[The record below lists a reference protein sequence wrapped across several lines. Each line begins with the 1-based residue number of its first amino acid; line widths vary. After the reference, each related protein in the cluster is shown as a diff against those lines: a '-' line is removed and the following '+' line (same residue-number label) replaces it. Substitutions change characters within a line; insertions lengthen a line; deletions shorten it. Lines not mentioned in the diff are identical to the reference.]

1 MPSNPSEPILRLEA
15 FPASPGQCLALRF
28 GEPETPHTM
37 LIDQSPLETWERQLR
52 PYLDR
57 LTTTATSDWRPVDAV
72 LLTRFGTAFEGGL
85 FELFETRGPTSRS
98 TFHVGIPYTLS
109 AFTRWQL
116 I

>member
-1 MPSNPSEPILRLEA
+1 MLSNPSEPILRLEA
-15 FPASPGQCLALRF
+15 FPAGPAKCLALRF
-28 GEPETPHTM
+28 GQPATLHTVFDRRRSPEK
-37 LIDQSPLETWERQLR
+37 WERQLR
-52 PYLDR
+52 PYPDR